1 MVWWVLF
8 QKAFSDLSSKADLLN
23 TTEGSHGVFISL
35 ILPLKWST
43 ICDDEKCPVLSDQPS
58 LTTKMFSCV
67 FSLRSDWSPWSVVV
81 LPPALLSRKCFCGPG
96 MLWVLS
102 AGLTPHTAPSSGI
115 CLHRGR
121 WAGQHSLNSQTQEEL
136 GVSAWKPPLHM
147 AQPSLSGSL
156 VPFWSGNLPEWWRG
170 HAAALKGASS
180 GLCHSR
186 QHVGGGIPY
195 CH

>member
-102 AGLTPHTAPSSGI
+102 AGLTPHTA
-115 CLHRGR
+115 H
-121 WAGQHSLNSQTQEEL
+121 
-136 GVSAWKPPLHM
+136 PPLGSVCTGADGLGSTAWTAKPRRSWGRLHGSPHCTWGSQ
-147 AQPSLSGSL
+147 ASL
-156 VPFWSGNLPEWWRG
+156 
-170 HAAALKGASS
+170 AALCPSDGETSQNDGVAMQQ
-180 GLCHSR
+180 L
-186 QHVGGGIPY
+186 
-195 CH
+195 